1 MKRKSCLTNLMGI
14 YNGVT
19 SWVDERMV
27 NVFYLDFNKPFGM
40 VSHNV
45 TIDKLTMYGLDKW
58 Q

>member
-1 MKRKSCLTNLMGI
+1 MTNLMAI

-19 SWVDERMV
+19 SWVDKRVV
-27 NVFYLDFNKPFGM
+27 NVFYLDFNKPFGT